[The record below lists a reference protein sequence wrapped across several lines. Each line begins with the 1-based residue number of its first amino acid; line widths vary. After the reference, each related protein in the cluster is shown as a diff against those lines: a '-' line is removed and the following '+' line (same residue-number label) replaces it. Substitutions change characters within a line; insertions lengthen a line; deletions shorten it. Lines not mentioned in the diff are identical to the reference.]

1 MGDRYCAVDG
11 CNALEFRTTGICNRH
26 LSMGV
31 DPLDESPSIMIMK
44 ESEAFEKK
52 TSDYQAHPLSSR
64 TMDVD
69 TVVSIISIFA
79 GALLLLVGG
88 TVLLFGFLLLIQSN
102 EYELNAMAG
111 SILLFL
117 GGLVAAL
124 GKLLF
129 TYGRNLTKS
138 E

>member
-1 MGDRYCAVDG
+1 MGERNCAVDG

-26 LSMGV
+26 LSMGI

-52 TSDYQAHPLSSR
+52 TSSETYQLSDYLG
-64 TMDVD
+64 
-69 TVVSIISIFA
+69 IISIFA

-88 TVLLFGFLLLIQSN
+88 TVLLFGFLLLIKSN

-111 SILLFL
+111 SIMLFL